1 MPDSPTFRHLKKGY
15 ALHVHTAGSRK
26 GNTLDVLTAGSEKG
40 HTMHVHRQLLMVLLL
55 LHDMGR
61 RYVNAGM

>member
-15 ALHVHTAGSRK
+15 ALHVHTAGSRN

-40 HTMHVHRQLLMVLLL
+40 HTMQYMLY
-55 LHDMGR
+55 DMEK
-61 RYVNAGM
+61 RYVNAGMSDKN